1 MVNNTDKSH
10 VRRAKEYCKKHE
22 QIYSHHKCKPI
33 WDKDGNLEIYR
44 IKINHRGSAHV
55 KPRND

>member
-22 QIYSHHKCKPI
+22 QIYPHHKCEPK
-33 WDKDGNLEIYR
+33 WDKNGNLEIYR